1 VSRPGR
7 PCIFLLP
14 LIALLSA
21 SGLSA
26 LALAQTQPKP
36 PIKASAIEVLNVQS
50 DEVKLPPEF
59 QMALYEYLIEQITK
73 SGKFQHVYR
82 DGDRAAD
89 VPDLVVLHTIVR
101 GFKEG
106 SARARQ
112 VTTVAGATTIKVH
125 LQFSNKD
132 GQTVLERDVQG
143 KVRFFGENLRA
154 TYDLAKNVAKVAA
167 ANFQ

>member
-7 PCIFLLP
+7 PCIFLF
-14 LIALLSA
+14 ALVAVLSA
-21 SGLSA
+21 SGLS
-26 LALAQTQPKP
+26 ALAQTQPKP
-36 PIKASAIEVLNVQS
+36 PIKASAIEVLDVQS

-59 QMALYEYLIEQITK
+59 QMALYEYIIEEITK

-89 VPDLVVLHTIVR
+89 DAPDIVLLHTIVR

-154 TYDLAKNVAKVAA
+154 TYDLAKNVARVAA

>member
-1 VSRPGR
+1 VSRGR
-7 PCIFLLP
+7 PYIFLLT

-26 LALAQTQPKP
+26 LAQTPPNP

-82 DGDRAAD
+82 DGDRAAAD
-89 VPDLVVLHTIVR
+89 VSDLVVLHTIVR

-154 TYDLAKNVAKVAA
+154 TYDLAKHVAKVTAE
-167 ANFQ
+167 NFQ